1 MPTIDKMNQ
10 EIAMWLY
17 GSKKE
22 FNIIYEKQVDYR
34 GKTISYWR
42 LYQKKKFANTKVNKF
57 ITDKNGCVFHENYNH
72 LMLAFKKVLDTEG
85 NWYAIYETNRG
96 EWEGKGKN
104 KKFVRKKRYLC
115 AFTTQGF
122 GRMGY
127 GSKFNQDFAK
137 ESIISA
143 MHYSLYR
150 FIKNGREY

>member
-22 FNIIYEKQVDYR
+22 FKLVHEKQKDYR
-34 GKTISYWR
+34 GKLISYWKII
-42 LYQKKKFANTKVNKF
+42 QKKKFANTTVDKF
-57 ITDKNGCVFHENYNH
+57 ITDKKECMFHTDYNH
-72 LMLAFKKVLDTEG
+72 LMLCFKKVLDTEG
-85 NWYAIYETNRG
+85 NWYAIYEYIKG
-96 EWEGKGKN
+96 EWQGTGKN
-104 KKFVRKKRYLC
+104 KKYVRKKTYSC

-127 GSKFNQDFAK
+127 GEKFNHDFLK
-137 ESIISA
+137 ESIIMA

-150 FIKNGREY
+150 FIKKGREY